1 MKEAASVEMGGSV
14 EEKEPVE
21 KRPLSA
27 GKLQTQFH
35 LCLKFTLLEQRTK
48 NAVCSSTGGRQA
60 RKSTRAAS

>member
-1 MKEAASVEMGGSV
+1 MKEAASVEMGGCKGG
-14 EEKEPVE
+14 EKEPVE

-35 LCLKFTLLEQRTK
+35 LLHHEQRTK

>member
-1 MKEAASVEMGGSV
+1 MKEAASVEMGGSTL

-35 LCLKFTLLEQRTK
+35 LL
-48 NAVCSSTGGRQA
+48 SS
-60 RKSTRAAS
+60 